1 MSLLPSS
8 SAVSERL
15 IVLRQER
22 LLARAAFRAAVEAA
36 SVEWEAELLL
46 ALEEVRDAGGF
57 ARVQE
62 RIREGIERER
72 RAAAS
77 PHCRMAHGAP
87 TRIPCDDARNTR
99 LCELFLADRLDL
111 EAALLSVSSDATL
124 FLKGDPTMATERAAL
139 RIRLLTGVYTEMREA
154 ILADLEAQETRDRAL
169 IEERD
174 RATREEQEAR
184 QRLLLLGAQHRLPRG
199 VVTPHSSIGF

>member
-8 SAVSERL
+8 SAVSERV

-22 LLARAAFRAAVEAA
+22 ALARAAFRAAVEAA
-36 SVEWEAELLL
+36 SVEWEADLLV
-46 ALEEVRDAGGF
+46 ALEEFRDAGGF
-57 ARVQE
+57 VGIQE
-62 RIREGIERER
+62 RIREGIEQER
-72 RAAAS
+72 QEAAA
-77 PHCRMAHGAP
+77 HRRVAHGAP

-111 EAALLSVSSDATL
+111 EAALMSVRHDATL

-139 RIRLLTGVYTEMREA
+139 RIRLLTGVYTEMRVA
-154 ILADLEAQETRDRAL
+154 ILSELEAQDERDRAL

-174 RATREEQEAR
+174 RAAREEQEAR
-184 QRLLLLGAQHRLPRG
+184 CRLRGFQSYSMVPG
-199 VVTPHSSIGF
+199 VVTPHPPSIRF